1 MENEYLAKAIKKL
14 RPEAEFSFQS
24 GDYSTIQWIVLEGQ
38 APTDAEIAAAT
49 KEIKAEIAATEKA
62 EAAKKANI
70 LERLGITEEEAKL
83 LLA

>member
-14 RPEAEFSFQS
+14 HPEAEFSFQS

-38 APTDAEIAAAT
+38 APTNAEIAAAI
-49 KEIKAEIAATEKA
+49 KEVKIEIEAAAKA
-62 EAAKKANI
+62 EAAKKQEI
-70 LERLGITEEEAKL
+70 LNRLGITQEEAKL